1 MADPNF
7 FPKSKK
13 LTLDQISKLTKIPLP
28 KSADKNRVF
37 LDVSPLD
44 SASRDNISFLDNKNY
59 INQFKKS
66 KAGACFFKKDFKKI
80 APKNMIPLISTN
92 PYYSFALLANFFY
105 PMKDTT
111 IAGIHPKAHV
121 ETSVKYDDT
130 VRIAPGAVVSNN
142 VDIGSNCLIGSNTVI
157 LSGVKI
163 GANTVIGS
171 NCTIAYSIIGSNV
184 KIHNGVRIGQ
194 DGFGFAQNQNI
205 NLKIPQ
211 LGRVIIKNNVEI
223 GSNSAIDRGT
233 GPDTIIGEGTKIDNL
248 VQIGHNAIVGKNCIF
263 VAQSGV
269 SGSTIIGNN
278 VIIGGQ
284 VGIAGH
290 LKIGNNVRIAAK
302 SGVMK
307 NIDDGVTVGGVP
319 SVTIKDWHRQTII
332 LKKLI
337 SKKKNGK

>member
-1 MADPNF
+1 MTDPKF

-13 LTLDQISKLTKIPLP
+13 LTLEQISKLTKISLP
-28 KSADKNRVF
+28 KSTNKNRIF
-37 LDVSPLD
+37 LDISTLD
-44 SASRDNISFLDNKNY
+44 AASKDNVSFLDNKNY

-66 KAGACFFKKDFKKI
+66 KAGACFFRKDFEKI
-80 APKNMIPLISTN
+80 APKNMIVLISEN
-92 PYYSFALLANFFY
+92 PYHSFAIVANAFY
-105 PMKDTT
+105 PMKDIT
-111 IAGIHPKAHV
+111 AGVHPKAHV

-130 VRIAPGAVVSNN
+130 VQIAPGAVVSSD
-142 VDIGSNCLIGSNTVI
+142 VAIGSNCLIGANTVI

-163 GANTVIGS
+163 GDNTVIGP

-194 DGFGFAQNQNI
+194 DGFGFAQNDNV
-205 NLKIPQ
+205 NLKMPQ
-211 LGRVIIKNNVEI
+211 LGRVLINDSVEI
-223 GSNSAIDRGT
+223 GSNCCIDRGT
-233 GPDTIIGEGTKIDNL
+233 GPDTIIGEGTKLDNL
-248 VQIGHNAIVGKNCIF
+248 VQIGHNVIIGKNCIF

-269 SGSTIIGNN
+269 SGSTQLGNN
-278 VIIGGQ
+278 TIIGGQ

-307 NIDDGVTVGGVP
+307 NIEDGMTVGGVP
-319 SVTIKDWHRQTII
+319 SVPINDWHRQTIV

-337 SKKKNGK
+337 NKRKNEK